1 MDICT
6 VTKQRKLCTEK
17 KKQSQITFDYPL
29 PILGSELER
38 AWKRG
43 YDMKTRENAIEN
55 VFWGRYE
62 KLLPYLSF
70 CYLHALRS
78 PITNARAGGAYLNL
92 FSFPQSCIWFRS
104 VVVITS
110 ALHAEGRQFEPGR
123 NHYFHFSF
131 FFFFSGEHEPRSED
145 QYVFRF
151 MGEGP
156 NWKKILHFLCKVR
169 WLSKLLSNFQFGVVW
184 AMYSLFRAAFIFL
197 SAHESEPLTL
207 PVNKSPV
214 IFIFIRA
221 LKNP

>member
-1 MDICT
+1 
-6 VTKQRKLCTEK
+6 
-17 KKQSQITFDYPL
+17 
-29 PILGSELER
+29 
-38 AWKRG
+38 
-43 YDMKTRENAIEN
+43 MKTRENAIED

-62 KLLPYLSF
+62 KVLPYLSF

-92 FSFPQSCIWFRS
+92 FSFPLLCIWFRS

-131 FFFFSGEHEPRSED
+131 FFFFTGEHEPCSED

-156 NWKKILHFLCKVR
+156 NWKKILHFFCKVR

-197 SAHESEPLTL
+197 SAHESEPLY
-207 PVNKSPV
+207 
-214 IFIFIRA
+214 A
-221 LKNP
+221 AGQ